1 MLVWY
6 KEEYFLIYN
15 IFIFLLV
22 VIEIVLVDVI
32 FFINVDK
39 IILVMYV
46 MWIFFFISF
55 DCKLFKE
62 RFKFKSRF
70 ENFL

>member
-22 VIEIVLVDVI
+22 VIEIALVDVI

-62 RFKFKSRF
+62 RFKFNSRF

>member
-1 MLVWY
+1 MFVWY

-22 VIEIVLVDVI
+22 VIEIELVDVI

-46 MWIFFFISF
+46 M
-55 DCKLFKE
+55 
-62 RFKFKSRF
+62 
-70 ENFL
+70 